1 MLKLASY
8 PNTNLFVNGIHKLAA
23 VTFSFAESHFKAR
36 AHLPKSKTDSPT
48 IHLLV
53 FFQHGL
59 ILLWLL

>member
-36 AHLPKSKTDSPT
+36 AHLPKSKTSFP
-48 IHLLV
+48 
-53 FFQHGL
+53 
-59 ILLWLL
+59 